1 MTENRQETESIK
13 EAASDAIRHG
23 SDIRVQVHDLTL
35 LAIEKHRFDRQG
47 VRAVLQAVTE
57 GVAHGAEQRGGNLRG
72 ALSEAL
78 HGLDQALRTSVE
90 AGQAALKQLTTTGKD
105 FSDTELKQALTHLRK
120 LEEEFFATVGQVADA
135 AGERVKPELRALLA
149 TTRQTGT
156 ETGKHVASVMSEFT
170 HRASVAS
177 LDATIAGIEVAGE
190 VGSRFA
196 AMASGILSGLADA
209 LRKPPAAKTP
219 SSQDEQRPANE
230 SAPQTA
236 QIPESRR
243 KES

>member
-1 MTENRQETESIK
+1 MTENRQDNESIK
-13 EAASDAIRHG
+13 EAASQAIRQG
-23 SDIRVQVHDLTL
+23 SNIRSRVHDLTL

-47 VRAVLQAVTE
+47 VRAVLEAVTE
-57 GVAHGAEQRGGNLRG
+57 GLAHGAEQQSGSVRE

-78 HGLDQALRTSVE
+78 HGLDRALRTSAE

-105 FSDTELKQALTHLRK
+105 FSDAELKQALTHMRR

-149 TTRQTGT
+149 TTRRTGT
-156 ETGKHVASVMSEFT
+156 ETGKHVASVMTEFA

-196 AMASGILSGLADA
+196 ALASGILSGLADA
-209 LRKPPAAKTP
+209 LRKPPTAEAPP
-219 SSQDEQRPANE
+219 SQGPRHPA
-230 SAPQTA
+230 
-236 QIPESRR
+236 
-243 KES
+243 